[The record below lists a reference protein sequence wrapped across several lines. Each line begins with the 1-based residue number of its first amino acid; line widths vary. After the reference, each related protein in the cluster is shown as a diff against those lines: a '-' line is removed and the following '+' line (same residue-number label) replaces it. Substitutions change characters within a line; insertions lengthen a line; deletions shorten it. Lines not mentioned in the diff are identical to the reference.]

1 MRACIYADSA
11 SDTVSRPL
19 LLRKVMSRRH
29 QLPPLL
35 CLLLLLQL
43 LRHISA
49 EERSTCIACSK
60 SPDWDNNKT
69 CRTQKRTLQDIG
81 AGNEATVLQFNE
93 GKVAPR
99 TGSGSLSS
107 RRV

>member
-1 MRACIYADSA
+1 
-11 SDTVSRPL
+11 
-19 LLRKVMSRRH
+19 MSRRH

-35 CLLLLLQL
+35 CLLWLLQI

-69 CRTQKRTLQDIG
+69 CRTQKRTLQAIG
-81 AGNEATVLQFNE
+81 AGNEAIVLQFNE
-93 GKVAPR
+93 GKVADGQAVTSFLHGVYDVDGVWLPP
-99 TGSGSLSS
+99 
-107 RRV
+107 